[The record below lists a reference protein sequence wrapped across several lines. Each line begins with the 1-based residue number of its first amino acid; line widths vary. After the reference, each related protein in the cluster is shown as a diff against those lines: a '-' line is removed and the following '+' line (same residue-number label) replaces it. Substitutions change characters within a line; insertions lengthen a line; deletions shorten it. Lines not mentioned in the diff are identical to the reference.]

1 MNWTAAEL
9 LLTLYLTAGDAV
21 GSSQWLSLTD
31 VFHLAPSSPLTTGT
45 ANQSVLEE
53 GDECVPETPEKN
65 MEHVERAEAQ
75 STTSATI
82 VSSRCLDT
90 QMLEGVR
97 ARRGSRKKTVAKVKT
112 LSPHVSSASLRTCA
126 QAPHAL
132 VSPNDSLSHA
142 HGTEVGNSEIPRT
155 QNGKVQTE
163 IARNVHP
170 ASPLDPTSDDKST
183 LRETMVREEETAE
196 NPGEVLN
203 GGFEGERDGQK
214 EGEEKEVG
222 EDEVV
227 DYKEVL
233 RTWQTTSSHNVM
245 NFKKRL
251 LERFPHLSPS
261 LRISSGLNVLVDGS
275 GLLKYKVF
283 VSDATGLPEIELLN
297 QEEWTRAARLLQARP
312 RLRKLGVH
320 YSQVERLYVLC
331 PHLYACVHASFKDA
345 CILYLPSL
353 PRSNVE
359 CTRSA
364 ACS

>member
-1 MNWTAAEL
+1 
-9 LLTLYLTAGDAV
+9 
-21 GSSQWLSLTD
+21 
-31 VFHLAPSSPLTTGT
+31 
-45 ANQSVLEE
+45 
-53 GDECVPETPEKN
+53 
-65 MEHVERAEAQ
+65 
-75 STTSATI
+75 
-82 VSSRCLDT
+82 
-90 QMLEGVR
+90 
-97 ARRGSRKKTVAKVKT
+97 
-112 LSPHVSSASLRTCA
+112 
-126 QAPHAL
+126 
-132 VSPNDSLSHA
+132 
-142 HGTEVGNSEIPRT
+142 
-155 QNGKVQTE
+155 VQTE
-163 IARNVHP
+163 IARNVYP
-170 ASPLDPTSDDKST
+170 ASPFDPISDDKST
-183 LRETMVREEETAE
+183 LRETMVSEEETAE
-196 NPGEVLN
+196 NPEEEVLM

-214 EGEEKEVG
+214 EEKEVG

-245 NFKKRL
+245 KFKKRL

-283 VSDATGLPEIELLN
+283 VSDATGLPEIEVLN

-331 PHLYACVHASFKDA
+331 PRLYACVHASFKDA
-345 CILYLPSL
+345 CILYLPSV